1 MRIRNLVSFAALA
14 AIIVVA
20 IGYIAGLG
28 VRLSPPDHR
37 TNLSM
42 AVESTNGLVVG
53 SNVLLRGV
61 PVGKVTAI
69 RPTVDAAAVDF
80 YIDGAHQVPVDSVV
94 RLDNLSALGEAY
106 IGLFP
111 RTSAGPMLTDGQ
123 RIATESVQQPP
134 SIADLAVSVGRLLE
148 QADPEQLKR
157 IVAEAD
163 TALPDPDAVLPN
175 ISRAG
180 ALLRNETTSMN
191 GRGQQLLDNIQTLL
205 AEAGYVGP
213 ALAGLAPRLHELGPN
228 MQAIFAGA
236 MGIVLAGSPESL
248 QRFKDYLDRIQ
259 NFLDTRSP
267 DVKVLA
273 ETLLPNIR
281 SIGSAL
287 TNFDT
292 GQLLGNMLRGVPAD
306 GAINLRVTI
315 PPPG

>member
-1 MRIRNLVSFAALA
+1 MKVRNLVSFGAFAV
-14 AIIVVA
+14 IIAVG
-20 IGYIAGLG
+20 IGYIGALG
-28 VRLSPPDHR
+28 VRISPPEHR
-37 TNLSM
+37 TNVSM
-42 AVESTNGLVVG
+42 AVASTNGLVVG

-61 PVGKVTAI
+61 PVGKVTGI
-69 RPTVDAAAVDF
+69 RPTVDEARIDF
-80 YIDGAHQVPVDSVV
+80 YIDGAHQVPVDSIV
-94 RLDNLSALGEAY
+94 RLDNLSALGEGY

-111 RTSAGPMLTDGQ
+111 QNSHGPMLTEGQ
-123 RIATESVQQPP
+123 QISTELIQQPP
-134 SIADLAVSVGRLLE
+134 SIADLAVSVGRLLN
-148 QADPEQLKR
+148 QADPEKLKR

-175 ISRAG
+175 ISHA
-180 ALLRNETTSMN
+180 ATLLRNETLSMN
-191 GRGQQLLDNIQTLL
+191 GQGRQLLDNLQTLL
-205 AEAGYVGP
+205 HDAGYVGP
-213 ALAGLAPRLHELGPN
+213 ALASLAPRLHELGPN

-236 MGIVLAGSPESL
+236 MNLVLAGSPEAL
-248 QRFKDYLDRIQ
+248 QRFRAYLDRIQ

-292 GQLLGNMLRGVPAD
+292 GRLLDNMLRGVPAD
-306 GAINLRVTI
+306 GAINLHVTV